1 MLRKGLGL
9 IGTSLEAFGVKC
21 AKKRN
26 VTSRDPWSRVVTES
40 LCHDSECL
48 SRVVTNLHPEDSDFA
63 QFWHFGHNFFYRYPN
78 LMIQVDLER

>member
-21 AKKRN
+21 AQKRN

-48 SRVVTNLHPEDSDFA
+48 SRVVNNLHPKDSVL
-63 QFWHFGHNFFYRYPN
+63 HSFGI
-78 LMIQVDLER
+78 LVITSSTDVQI